1 MRELLIIR
9 HAIAYER
16 DPSAWPN
23 DDARPLT
30 ELGIKKF
37 RQAARGLAQ
46 LVEAPEE
53 LLTSPLERAR
63 QTASILEAG
72 AAFPTALVLEALRP
86 DTEAAA
92 VVAALNRRRA
102 ERIAIVGHEPDLS
115 RLIGVLMSGLG
126 ARALVE
132 MKKGAVAQL
141 TFARRIEPGAGR
153 LIALFP
159 PRALRSV
166 RKA

>member
-1 MRELLIIR
+1 MRELLIVR
-9 HAIAYER
+9 HAIAHER
-16 DPSAWPN
+16 NAATWPN

-30 ELGIKKF
+30 EPGIKKF

-46 LVEAPEE
+46 LIEAPEE

-63 QTASILEAG
+63 QTASILEARAG
-72 AAFPTALVLEALRP
+72 FPAAIVLDALRP

-92 VVAALNRRRA
+92 AVSALNRRRA
-102 ERIAIVGHEPDLS
+102 QRIAIVGHEPDLS

-126 ARALVE
+126 ARAVVE

-141 TFARRIEPGAGR
+141 TFAQRIEPGAG
-153 LIALFP
+153 LLVALFP
-159 PRALRSV
+159 PRVLRSMA
-166 RKA
+166 KG

>member
-9 HAIAYER
+9 HAIAHER

-53 LLTSPLERAR
+53 LLTSPLQRAR
-63 QTASILEAG
+63 QTASILEAR
-72 AAFPTALVLEALRP
+72 AAFPAALVLEALRP

-115 RLIGVLMSGLG
+115 RLIGVLTSGLG
-126 ARALVE
+126 ARAVVE
-132 MKKGAVAQL
+132 MKKGAVAHL
-141 TFARRIEPGAGR
+141 TFAKRIEPGAG
-153 LIALFP
+153 LLTALFP

-166 RKA
+166 GKA